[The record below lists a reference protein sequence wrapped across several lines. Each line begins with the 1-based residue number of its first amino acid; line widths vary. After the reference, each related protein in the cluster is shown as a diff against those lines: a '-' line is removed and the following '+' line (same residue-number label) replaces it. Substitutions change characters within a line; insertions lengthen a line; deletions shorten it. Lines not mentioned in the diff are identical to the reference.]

1 MELDLPAD
9 LPVVAK
15 RRRSARRRK
24 ALTPYA
30 LILPGWLWLVVFFVI
45 PTLVMLSLSL
55 QTGSLEAGF
64 RQTFHWST
72 YSHALATYRPQ
83 LVRSLVYALVVTV
96 VALVVSYPM
105 SYWIAFHGGRRKSSY
120 LLLLLLPFFVSFVIR
135 TLSWQFLLSDD
146 GMVLGP
152 LKRHGLLPGD
162 FHVLATPFAVIGGL
176 VYNFLPFMALPL
188 YVALERIDPRLL
200 EAAGDLY
207 ATKSEA
213 FRRVILPLSLPG
225 VFAGV
230 LLTFVPAAADF
241 VNASILGGT
250 DTTMIGTIIQSRF
263 LINNDYPLAAALSF
277 ILMAVLLAGV
287 LLYARVLGT
296 EEVMEA
302 SAA

>member
-1 MELDLPAD
+1 MEQDLPAD

-24 ALTPYA
+24 TLTPYA
-30 LILPGWLWLVVFFVI
+30 LIFPGWLWLVLFFVV
-45 PTLVMLSLSL
+45 PTFVMLSLSL
-55 QTGSLEAGF
+55 QTGSLEEGYS
-64 RQTFHWST
+64 QTFHWST
-72 YSHALATYRPQ
+72 YSDALTTYRPQ
-83 LVRSLVYALVVTV
+83 LTRSLMYAVLVTV
-96 VALVVSYPM
+96 IALAVSYPM

-120 LLLLLLPFFVSFVIR
+120 LLLVLLPFFVSFVIR

-146 GMVLGP
+146 GILLGP
-152 LKRHGLLPGD
+152 LKRHGLLSQD
-162 FHVLATPFAVIGGL
+162 FHLLATSAAVVGGL

-188 YVALERIDPRLL
+188 FVALERIDPRLL

-207 ATKSEA
+207 ATKFEA
-213 FRRVILPLSLPG
+213 FRRVVLPLSLPG

-230 LLTFVPAAADF
+230 LLTFVPAAADY

-250 DTTMIGTIIQSRF
+250 NTTMIGTIIQSRF

-287 LLYARVLGT
+287 LLYARILGT

-302 SAA
+302 AAG

>member
-1 MELDLPAD
+1 MELDLQPD

-15 RRRSARRRK
+15 RQRSARRRK
-24 ALTPYA
+24 TLTPYA
-30 LILPGWLWLVVFFVI
+30 LVLPGWLWLVAFFVV
-45 PTLVMLSLSL
+45 PTAVMLSLSL
-55 QTGSLEAGF
+55 QTGSLEDGY

-72 YSHALATYRPQ
+72 YSDAVVTYRPQ
-83 LVRSLVYALVVTV
+83 LVRSLTYAFVVTAI
-96 VALVVSYPM
+96 ALVVSYPM
-105 SYWIAFHGGRRKSSY
+105 SYWIAFHGGRRKSTY

-146 GMVLGP
+146 GLVLGP
-152 LKRHGLLPGD
+152 LKRRGLLPDD
-162 FHVLATPFAVIGGL
+162 FHLLATSFAVVGGL

-207 ATKSEA
+207 ATKAAA
-213 FRRVILPLSLPG
+213 FRKVILPLSLPG

-230 LLTFVPAAADF
+230 LLTFVPAAADYI
-241 VNASILGGT
+241 NAAILGGT
-250 DTTMIGTIIQSRF
+250 NTTMIGTIIQSRF
-263 LINNDYPLAAALSF
+263 LTNNDYPLAAALSF
-277 ILMAVLLAGV
+277 ILMAVLLVGV
-287 LLYARVLGT
+287 LIYARVLGT

>member
-24 ALTPYA
+24 ALAPYA
-30 LILPGWLWLVVFFVI
+30 LVFPGWLWLVVFFVI
-45 PTLVMLSLSL
+45 PTFVMLSLSL
-55 QTGSLEAGF
+55 QTGSLDEGYS
-64 RQTFHWST
+64 QTFHWST

-83 LVRSLVYALVVTV
+83 LFRSLAYAVAVTV
-96 VALVVSYPM
+96 IALVVSYPM

-152 LKRHGLLPGD
+152 LKRHGLLPDD
-162 FHVLATPFAVIGGL
+162 FHLLATSFAVVGGL

-188 YVALERIDPRLL
+188 FVALERIDPRLL

-207 ATKSEA
+207 ATKA
-213 FRRVILPLSLPG
+213 AVFRRVILPLSLPG

-230 LLTFVPAAADF
+230 LLTFVPAAADY
-241 VNASILGGT
+241 VNAAILGGT
-250 DTTMIGTIIQSRF
+250 NTTMIGTIIQSRF

-287 LLYARVLGT
+287 LLYARILGT

-302 SAA
+302 AAG